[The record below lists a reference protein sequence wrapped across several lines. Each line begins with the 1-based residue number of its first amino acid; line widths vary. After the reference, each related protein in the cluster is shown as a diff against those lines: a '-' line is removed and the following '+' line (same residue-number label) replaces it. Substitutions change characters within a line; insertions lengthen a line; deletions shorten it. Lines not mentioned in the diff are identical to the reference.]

1 MKLFV
6 SYSWSDSTANGFGSI
21 AITSTAEETSMELI
35 QDVAEEIKKH
45 MDRDAKIIILNFL
58 RLDA

>member
-6 SYSWSDSTANGFGSI
+6 SYFWSDNNASGLGSI
-21 AITSTAEETSMELI
+21 AITSTAGETSMGLI
-35 QDVAEEIKKH
+35 QDVVEEIKKH
-45 MDRDAKIIILNFL
+45 MDRDAKIVVLNFI

>member
-6 SYSWSDSTANGFGSI
+6 SYSWSDSTANGFGNV
-21 AITSTAEETSMELI
+21 AITSTAEETSMGLI

-45 MDRDAKIIILNFL
+45 MDRETKIIILNFV
-58 RLDA
+58 RLAA